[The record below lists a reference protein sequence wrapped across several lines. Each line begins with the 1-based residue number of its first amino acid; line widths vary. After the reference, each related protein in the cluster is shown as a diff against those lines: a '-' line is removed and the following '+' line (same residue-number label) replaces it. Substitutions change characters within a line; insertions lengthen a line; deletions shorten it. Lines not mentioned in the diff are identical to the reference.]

1 MTYLF
6 HSKRLLKCL
15 LNFFLNFFLNYWLNL
30 RPLLTLSRLISNLKH
45 AQHALLSASLACLI
59 FVCADPVS
67 AQAPSAKDA
76 TDAAL
81 AQYRQMLQEANPA
94 DLYVAKG
101 QSLWS
106 QARGPKS
113 QPLTSC
119 DLGLGPG
126 VVKGAWVQLPRY
138 FPDTQRVQD
147 LESRLITCMQDIQG
161 FNAQEL
167 IALDF
172 SKGERLNIA
181 LLAAYVSSESQGLAF
196 NVPQSNPVEKKMYE
210 VGREIFY
217 MRAGTHDFSCA
228 SCHTQ
233 EGRRIRL
240 QDLPNLNTPAGS
252 GFAFGTWPAYRVST
266 GSIWT
271 MQQRLSDCYRQ
282 QRFPKPKYVSPAT
295 IALSVYLG
303 VNASGQL
310 ADAPGLKR

>member
-1 MTYLF
+1 MKLHHLPLF
-6 HSKRLLKCL
+6 G
-15 LNFFLNFFLNYWLNL
+15 
-30 RPLLTLSRLISNLKH
+30 LKH
-45 AQHALLSASLACLI
+45 LILRINVAFLMCVAVGPLGAQTPDS
-59 FVCADPVS
+59 
-67 AQAPSAKDA
+67 KEA

-101 QSLWS
+101 QALWS

-113 QPLTSC
+113 QSLKTC
-119 DLGLGPG
+119 DLGLGAG

-138 FPDTQRVQD
+138 FADTQRVQD
-147 LESRLITCMQDIQG
+147 LESRLLTCMENIQG

-172 SKGERLNIA
+172 SKGERLNLA
-181 LLAAYVSSESQGLAF
+181 QLAAYVASESQGLVF
-196 NVPQSNPVEKKMYE
+196 NVPQVNPLEKKMYE
-210 VGREIFY
+210 IGRELFY
-217 MRAGTHDFSCA
+217 LRAGTHDFSCA

-240 QDLPNLNTPAGS
+240 QDLHNLNTPAGA
-252 GFAFGTWPAYRVST
+252 GFAFGTWPAYRIST

-282 QRFPKPKYVSPAT
+282 QRFPKPKYASPAT